1 VADASEI
8 PPVVADLVAEIVGDL
23 PVHQR
28 FLDKALRE
36 ATGEELEQLAAYLT
50 FCCEHDLDVAYLA
63 RCYLTLVED
72 TVEEQLFFNRHHRY
86 RHSTFA
92 DVADHVYHDREYMNR
107 YMYGLAISTFVWP
120 NHVQMARFF
129 RARLP
134 RQRRGRYLEVGPGHG
149 YLFLTAMRLSRYDE
163 FLGVDLSA
171 ASIAQTAAIVDAF
184 CPGRPV
190 RLEEHD
196 FLDAGARQ
204 LGRFDAIV
212 AGEVLEHVEQPA
224 AILRRISELAAPD
237 AFIFVTTCV
246 NAPAIDHIYLWR
258 STDELEAMIEANGLR
273 LVDALRLPYEGTTL
287 EESRDASLPVNV
299 AYVLA
304 PVTDQGVRTGRAPSA
319 RSTTPTVGGRTR
331 SSDRT

>member
-1 VADASEI
+1 MAEASEI
-8 PPVVADLVAEIVGDL
+8 PPIVAELVAEVVSQL

-28 FLDKALRE
+28 FLENALRE
-36 ATGEELEQLAAYLT
+36 ATGDELAQLASYLT
-50 FCCEHDLDVAYLA
+50 FCCERDLDVAYLA
-63 RCYLTLVED
+63 TCYLTLVED

-86 RHSTFA
+86 RHSAFA
-92 DVADHVYHDREYMNR
+92 DVAGHVYHDRGYMDR

-134 RQRRGRYLEVGPGHG
+134 RDRRGRYLEVGPGHG
-149 YLFLTAMRLSRYDE
+149 YLFLTAMRLARFDE

-171 ASIAQTAAIVDAF
+171 ASIAQTAAIVDSF

-190 RLEEHD
+190 RLEQQD
-196 FLDAGARQ
+196 FLHPDALE
-204 LGRFDAIV
+204 LGKFDAIV
-212 AGEVLEHVEQPA
+212 AGEVLEHVEQPDA
-224 AILRRISELAAPD
+224 LLRRIGELAAPD

-258 STDELEAMIEANGLR
+258 NTDELEAMIEENGLR

-287 EESRDASLPVNV
+287 QESRDASLPVNV

-304 PVTDQGVRTGRAPSA
+304 GV
-319 RSTTPTVGGRTR
+319 
-331 SSDRT
+331 